1 MAERGAHAT
10 TVLDCPGELTGGPA
24 RLVGVIVDPFTV
36 LGGRRADESLQ
47 ARPPCADMQWV
58 REASPADERG
68 NVPTSYPVEFEMDFV
83 QRRSRLT
90 TFFRSLLAVPQMLF
104 AVVYGLAFLVV
115 YVMAW
120 FALMFTGR
128 WPEGLYEFAGGFVRY
143 ITRLGAYLYLGT
155 DQYPPFNGAPDDTYP
170 VRVHIAPPLASYS
183 RVKVFFRPLYAIL
196 ASIIRSALGTV
207 IAAVAF
213 LSWFAIVFTGRQPA
227 GLQNA
232 LSFSLSYT
240 ARADSLLY
248 LITETYPPLSETAP
262 PAIQPAV

>member
-1 MAERGAHAT
+1 
-10 TVLDCPGELTGGPA
+10 
-24 RLVGVIVDPFTV
+24 
-36 LGGRRADESLQ
+36 
-47 ARPPCADMQWV
+47 
-58 REASPADERG
+58 
-68 NVPTSYPVEFEMDFV
+68 MDFV
-83 QRRSRLT
+83 ERRSRLT
-90 TFFRSLLAVPQMLF
+90 TFFRSLLAVPQMVF
-104 AVVYGLAFLVV
+104 AIGYGLAFFVV

-170 VRVHIAPPLASYS
+170 VRVHIAAPLASYS
-183 RVKVFFRPLYAIL
+183 RLKVFFRPWYAIL
-196 ASIIRSALGTV
+196 ATIIRSALGTV

-213 LSWFAIVFTGRQPA
+213 LSWFAIVFTGRQPE